1 LWCIWREA
9 RYSARGAGQCS
20 ECRERRRCRVCY
32 LETRVVQ
39 SHTSAAESIV
49 STMSDALLLVDGT
62 GKIGAVNRALRKMT
76 AYNESE
82 LVGRDVECVLEVA
95 P

>member
-1 LWCIWREA
+1 VSCVL
-9 RYSARGAGQCS
+9 SGNTGCS
-20 ECRERRRCRVCY
+20 KS
-32 LETRVVQ
+32 Q
-39 SHTSAAESIV
+39 SAAESIV

-76 AYNESE
+76 AYNENE

>member
-1 LWCIWREA
+1 
-9 RYSARGAGQCS
+9 
-20 ECRERRRCRVCY
+20 
-32 LETRVVQ
+32 
-39 SHTSAAESIV
+39 
-49 STMSDALLLVDGT
+49 MSDALLLVDGT